1 MKIRIYETDFEGNPV
16 DCTGEFLQGAT
27 ALAIVEKMQMNPFTA
42 SLKPLEFMQQ
52 TLNKISKNEFIL
64 PNDESQGASIFLQK
78 LATLGFANFE
88 IDADE
93 LDTENPAAYN
103 EDIASKK

>member
-1 MKIRIYETDFEGNPV
+1 MRIRIYETDFEGNPV

-42 SLKPLEFMQQ
+42 SLKPLDFMQQ
-52 TLNKISKNEFIL
+52 TLNKISENEVIL
-64 PNDESQGASIFLQK
+64 PNDEEQGASIFLQK

-88 IDADE
+88 IDEDE
-93 LDTENPAAYN
+93 LDIDNPTAYF
-103 EDIASKK
+103 EDNSSKK